1 MVVHAP
7 TIWCHHLNLFRSDKF
22 RKVRTDEAGYAGHAI
37 FAGYVEF
44 LQLLVRGSM
53 QPLIDL
59 PGHMQRRDMTVKRFS
74 RTVESADHR
83 ASSLPIKC

>member
-44 LQLLVRGSM
+44 FATPCKG
-53 QPLIDL
+53 IDAASDRSL
-59 PGHMQRRDMTVKRFS
+59 RRLAERHS
-74 RTVESADHR
+74 GAEGI
-83 ASSLPIKC
+83 LPILEVG